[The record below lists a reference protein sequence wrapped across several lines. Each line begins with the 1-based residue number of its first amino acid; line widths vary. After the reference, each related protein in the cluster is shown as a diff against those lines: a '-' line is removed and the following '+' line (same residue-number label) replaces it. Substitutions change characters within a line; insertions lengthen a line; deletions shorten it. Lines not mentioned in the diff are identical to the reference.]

1 MTQNFG
7 RCYKKW
13 FQSSPDIGNANRDSN
28 LGPSVFVPSDWKDF
42 RSKFKLSKVSKFDSR
57 SRSFDWGEAEKN
69 FWWIN
74 LRYSCK
80 KNLSPFP
87 TIFAP
92 KNCQPQKKRK
102 TRQRRKRKK
111 SLAIKASI
119 RLKISQLEWKAAA
132 DRRHRRFPDFE
143 SLSIKIKKKN
153 PWLFEF
159 PKKVPKTFDLKFLQ
173 EVVFLQQE
181 VNDERFE
188 PVMLWPISLWPLFP
202 TRQEIKELN

>member
-13 FQSSPDIGNANRDSN
+13 SQSSPDIGNANRDSN
-28 LGPSVFVPSDWKDF
+28 LGPSVFDPSDWKDF

-57 SRSFDWGEAEKN
+57 SRSFDWGEAEKKLLVN
-69 FWWIN
+69 KFEIF
-74 LRYSCK
+74 LQ

-102 TRQRRKRKK
+102 TRQRRKRKKK

-159 PKKVPKTFDLKFLQ
+159 PKKFPKLS
-173 EVVFLQQE
+173 
-181 VNDERFE
+181 
-188 PVMLWPISLWPLFP
+188 I
-202 TRQEIKELN
+202 